1 MEEKTKDIKLILMD
15 VDGVLTDGRIILG
28 EKEELKFFDIK
39 DGMGITLA
47 KKAGLKVGV
56 ITGRTSKA
64 VEKRGKELKMDYVIQ
79 EKINKLEAVEE
90 ILKKEKLD
98 YKNIAYIGDDIIDI
112 SLFRKVGFSAT
123 VNDAPEY
130 IKSEVSYVANKNGG
144 RGAVREIIEYILK
157 NQGVLQLT
165 IDKIIEAWSNDDC
178 NYSPFTIHNFFPKFP

>member
-28 EKEELKFFDIK
+28 ENEELKFFDIK

-165 IDKIIEAWSNDDC
+165 IDKSIKAWSNDD
-178 NYSPFTIHNFFPKFP
+178 